1 LITRETGLKQFLTSE
16 TLSVMFDMVKKVPF
30 HLHQF
35 RHIALRSTLT
45 DENDSMNVIEGLMIV
60 LETIAEYDTA
70 QIAVVDGNLLDIL
83 FDFVDYRSL
92 DTEDTDTVLEEDGA
106 TSYASVRLAITKVV
120 TNITM
125 CGIQQLI

>member
-1 LITRETGLKQFLTSE
+1 
-16 TLSVMFDMVKKVPF
+16 MFDMVKKVPF

-45 DENDSMNVIEGLMIV
+45 DENDSMYVIEGLMIV

-125 CGIQQLI
+125 CGIQPLI